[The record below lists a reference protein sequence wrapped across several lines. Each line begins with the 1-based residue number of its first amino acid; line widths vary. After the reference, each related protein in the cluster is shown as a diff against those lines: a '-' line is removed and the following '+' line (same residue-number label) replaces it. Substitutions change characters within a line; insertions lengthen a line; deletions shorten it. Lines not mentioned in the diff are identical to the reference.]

1 MHILWYVHMYPLN
14 CWPFQ
19 EPKLDVEGNPP
30 TKYGPLY
37 GTVTPIFK
45 VRKFPSRDLQ
55 VPGPQAPASR
65 WPIRDVVLGSPGRL
79 WLTGTEARAKGYQ
92 LRSPFFRT
100 WSGPLLFLF
109 RPWKWRHGRDF
120 WDEMTRFSTYPK
132 TACLLLRRL
141 YTSSF
146 G

>member
-79 WLTGTEARAKGYQ
+79 WLTGLKPELRDTNCEALFSYMVWTTVVFV
-92 LRSPFFRT
+92 SPLEVKT
-100 WSGPLLFLF
+100 WSGLL
-109 RPWKWRHGRDF
+109 RWND
-120 WDEMTRFSTYPK
+120 TFSTYPK